1 MGLHCVLCSAHFSVD
16 ILLNPSKHSLVLLA
30 HPLLSH
36 PCTVARDSSAEQKKG
51 NAVSFQLINV
61 PREDVLRTSCA
72 SCNFIPIHLLPFVGV
87 YVAVSEGQGL
97 VQHFCSLQS
106 NLL

>member
-1 MGLHCVLCSAHFSVD
+1 MYIFSPLHVQVLHCSVLYGCMGVGKGGWVFTVFYVLHILDHFSVD

-61 PREDVLRTSCA
+61 PREDVLRTS
-72 SCNFIPIHLLPFVGV
+72 
-87 YVAVSEGQGL
+87 
-97 VQHFCSLQS
+97 
-106 NLL
+106 